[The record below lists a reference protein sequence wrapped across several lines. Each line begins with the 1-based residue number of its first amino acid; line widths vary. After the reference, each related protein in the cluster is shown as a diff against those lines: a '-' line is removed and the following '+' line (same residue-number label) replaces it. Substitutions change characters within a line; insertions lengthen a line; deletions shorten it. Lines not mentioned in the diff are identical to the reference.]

1 LGTRWNNVRKLVL
14 IKEDIIMRRL
24 ARAEQPGVATEVII
38 EFHRTDNR
46 RVDNRAS
53 RAIPAAIT
61 IVSGGE
67 EHDLV
72 VLANDDECNF
82 WIEAHFGASICGEVE
97 GSLGTQRRKMRERRT
112 YFG

>member
-1 LGTRWNNVRKLVL
+1 
-14 IKEDIIMRRL
+14 MRRL

-72 VLANDDECNF
+72 VLANDDESDG
-82 WIEAHFGASICGEVE
+82 WIEIKLCASVCALVG
-97 GSLGTQRRKMRERRT
+97 GGRRKGPRGDR
-112 YFG
+112 